1 MLYFLATAA
10 AFAVAGIVWWAAATL
25 AVGPTLIVIGM
36 AVVGFR
42 TVARRC
48 SQCGEEAEF
57 VDDGAGQKLCAR
69 CWQVIAGPPAT
80 WS

>member
-1 MLYFLATAA
+1 MTAS
-10 AFAVAGIVWWAAATL
+10 AFAVAGIVWWAAAAL
-25 AVGPTLIVIGM
+25 ALGPTLIVVGM

-48 SQCGEEAEF
+48 SGCGDWAEL
-57 VDDGAGQKLCAR
+57 VEDGAGQKLCAR
-69 CWQVIAGPPAT
+69 CWQVIAGPPPN